1 MPIAIDV
8 TAGGTTHTS
17 PIISPI
23 TNRHHIKVDISG
35 LTTAEVDANGY
46 LKPGVPLR
54 LTGGL
59 GVLISAPS
67 QAIDGITIEQTK
79 VAASNATA
87 VLAAATDCLVAVT
100 THCTVNRDLGED
112 VLGRAYSAD
121 EIAAMAAAFVYLTST

>member
-1 MPIAIDV
+1 VPIVIESV
-8 TAGGTTHTS
+8 AGGTTHTS

-35 LTTAEVDANGY
+35 LTTAEVDAYGY

-54 LTGGL
+54 LAGGL

-67 QAIDGITIEQTK
+67 QVVDGVTIEQTK
-79 VAASNATA
+79 IAADNASAT
-87 VLAAATDCLVAVT
+87 LAAATDCLVAVA
-100 THCTVNRDLGED
+100 THVTVNRDLGED

-121 EIAAMAAAFVYLTST
+121 EIAALAAAFIYLTST